1 MELSVEAH
9 VALMHHF
16 RVNALPDPL
25 ADMDDPDVAIA
36 HAEMALEVALRT
48 GVVDLMH
55 ASQLMLQMH
64 LVLSVTKDIETLTV
78 LKELAASAIKA
89 VGNQEAQAASDAQ
102 VLADAVD
109 VKLAEI
115 QTR

>member
-1 MELSVEAH
+1 
-9 VALMHHF
+9 MHHF

-64 LVLSVTKDIETLTV
+64 LVLSVTKDVETLTV
-78 LKELAASAIKA
+78 LKELAASVIKA
-89 VGNQEAQAASDAQ
+89 VGNQEAQTASDAQ
-102 VLADAVD
+102 ALADLVYA
-109 VKLAEI
+109 KWAKA
-115 QTR
+115 QTQ